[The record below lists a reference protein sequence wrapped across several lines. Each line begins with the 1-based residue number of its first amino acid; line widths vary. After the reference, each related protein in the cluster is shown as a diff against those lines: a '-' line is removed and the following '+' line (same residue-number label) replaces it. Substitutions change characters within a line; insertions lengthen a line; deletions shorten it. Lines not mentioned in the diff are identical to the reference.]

1 MRNNFVKSTFILIIG
16 GFITKIIGMA
26 IKIVMTRLLGTSGIG
41 MYMLVS
47 PTFMLLISL
56 ASLGLPVS
64 VSKLVSEDKRN
75 NKNIVFL
82 CFPIT
87 VVINILILVFL
98 VFFSSFISNNLLHE
112 PRIRYGIMCIG
123 FVLPFISISSIL
135 RGYFFGKQK
144 MIPHV
149 VSNVTEDLVRLII
162 IFFGVPFF
170 LKKGIEYAIAFI
182 VLSNIFSELSSIF
195 VLFFFLPRN
204 FKVKRSDLVFDKGN
218 IKDILGICLPTTGSR
233 LIGNIGYFFEPIIMT
248 FFLLRS
254 GYSNSFII
262 NEYGIINGYVMP
274 LVLLPS
280 FFTLAISQAI
290 IPVISYHYSH
300 GNYDFVRKKIKQ
312 GIFFSLLIGIPC
324 TLIFLFIP
332 HIPLKFIYNT
342 SLGIP
347 YIRVMSIV
355 CLLHYIQSPI
365 SSSLQAMGC
374 AKDSMMG
381 TLFGVVI
388 RCIILIIGCS
398 IRIGMWGLILATSAN
413 IVFVTVYDYL
423 KVCKYLNVN
432 ELYQARH
439 HN

>member
-1 MRNNFVKSTFILIIG
+1 MKNKFVKSTFILIIG
-16 GFITKIIGMA
+16 GFVTKIIGMF

-64 VSKLVSEDKRN
+64 VSKLVSEDTRN
-75 NKNIVFL
+75 NKNVVFL

-87 VVINILILVFL
+87 ILVNVLILFFL
-98 VFFSSFISNNLLHE
+98 LFFSNFISSSLLHE

-135 RGYFFGKQK
+135 RGYFFGKQM

-149 VSNVTEDLVRLII
+149 VSNVTEDLVRLIV
-162 IFFGVPFF
+162 IFLGVPYF
-170 LKKGIEYAIAFI
+170 LNKGISYAIAFI

-195 VLFFFLPRN
+195 VLFFFLPHN
-204 FKVKRSDLVFDKGN
+204 FKIKKSDLVFDKDN
-218 IKDILGICLPTTGSR
+218 VRDILGISLPTTGSR

-248 FFLLRS
+248 FFLLKS
-254 GYSNSFII
+254 GYSNDFII

-290 IPVISYHYSH
+290 IPVISYNFSH
-300 GNYDFVRKKIKQ
+300 GNYDFTKKKIKQ

-332 HIPLKFIYNT
+332 SIPLKFIYNT
-342 SLGIP
+342 TLGVP
-347 YIRVMSIV
+347 YIRIISII

-365 SSSLQAMGC
+365 SSSLQAMGF
-374 AKDSMMG
+374 ARDSMMG
-381 TLFGVVI
+381 TLFGMII
-388 RCIILIIGCS
+388 RSIVLIIGCS
-398 IRIGMWGLILATSAN
+398 IHIGMWGLVIATSSN

-423 KVCKYLNVN
+423 KVKKHLKRND
-432 ELYQARH
+432 
-439 HN
+439 